1 MSSWL
6 SNNLTDS
13 LSSLSNFTGQ
23 ISSFT
28 REMLTEGTEEVS
40 DPSAELQVAK
50 ARINGLEAHMLT
62 QKTEYERL
70 KQNND
75 ELHVRLEASELQ
87 ISNISKEYRAQ
98 LQNKEQELI
107 KLRELSR
114 FHEEHGH
121 SFGRR
126 ERHDSTD
133 SIEDSME
140 TKRLRSEIT
149 KLQAECEH
157 WKSIANGLGNHDNLH
172 KEIDQ
177 YQHELTAL
185 QSSYSQKI
193 SNLNK
198 KHKQELQNW
207 QDEKQE
213 YLQRIEELEERLL
226 NPNEFEDNSSSDSP
240 VGQSDDNTNVV
251 LSLRKELVFAEKSI
265 VELQSQIK
273 TQEQQMNALNV
284 KLQEK
289 EQAIVVVQKKL
300 DDMQARFQN
309 ATEEHNQAM
318 SASESKLNVSS
329 KQMEQLQMQLDNQSK
344 ELSGSRADSDS
355 LNKLQEEYN
364 IVTAE
369 NAGLKEELNRSQS
382 EERRLHR
389 SVEEV
394 KCELEQLT
402 SSTIDLMEE
411 LQISQGLQQEQKIE
425 MESLKNV
432 KYVKGDVKQ
441 DMGKL
446 RSALAALWERHLCLV
461 QLYQQLSTNTVRDDL
476 KELQHRLVERGQ
488 AKLEHVVK
496 EKEAMMSR
504 SAELRVT
511 VEELEG
517 AVMDL
522 QSDNEQV
529 AQETKYCVTE
539 MGRQPG
545 IDEEEGSDIVAALH
559 AEKAVLES
567 TIVGLE
573 QKVQDLQE
581 LVNSLQSQKGWSINN
596 ESNERQASRSGS
608 AESVASLTE
617 STPQEGELS
626 MDMGDLRR
634 MSDPSLEPEVRQES
648 EVALEGGVF
657 PNKDSTLSE
666 ELEVSELQ
674 QQIQEYQQQVEEFEM
689 AQRDWEGEKDALE
702 GLVLSLRRQVKE
714 LHALSANRDKDN
726 SSGEEEITK
735 LRDENVKI
743 LSEKKHLL
751 EAWKQIEEDFVSLDI
766 SSPHV
771 AKDSEFDEE
780 RLQALREDLNRWTL
794 NKSSAP
800 VNEADKSIS
809 MNESSQT
816 DQSFELYL
824 TKLAEFEKDNSLL
837 RVQTERLIQEIEEK
851 TSKVT
856 DLQSEL
862 EAKSVDVKSISDE
875 KRDLMSMINER
886 DERICE
892 LEESFN
898 NHLLDLTSSK
908 DNEINLLQTEQQ
920 DVVKIL
926 EESRQECSV
935 LKNKN
940 NELLDLMGQHQQ
952 TQEELNEK
960 NKSLEVLLGEKKE
973 QLKTLEEEKD
983 NLLTMVQHKEEINDS
998 LAAENNSML
1007 MEKEV
1012 LQSLIEEYQ
1021 EKVKVQQNQ
1030 AVEKSHLEKK
1040 IERLNH
1046 LIESSEERCQDL
1058 DAKRIMLCEEK
1069 KNLESEQQTSTSKLE
1084 NVKSELKEKFSEI
1097 EMLNGEKNKLIDAVQ
1112 KQALA
1117 CQELEQKLSKS
1128 LIEKDELNKQLGVKD
1143 LQLDKLELDLR
1154 EKGADIDL
1162 LKLDIAKLSK
1172 SLKEKEQL
1180 IHTQVVN
1187 ASNAGPQS
1195 SDDAW
1200 YRQAQL
1206 LRLLEEKDQEI
1217 AALKQKDASLIELVS
1232 QTDQSTHR
1240 AQEEY
1245 ENKLQHL
1252 KEERDKLLGDLSL
1265 RDEELLT
1272 VEDRLEAMREKMHG
1286 KDQASHLLHTEHAR
1300 LLALNESQ
1308 ANEMGK
1314 LRERN
1319 SSLQKLVEEY
1329 NRGKS
1334 AEVQRIQEDN
1344 NQLRRQIGALQVEHE
1359 TLTTLIHEKD
1369 KQIATLALLG
1379 SSDSPAP
1386 SPQGV
1391 EPQVTRLR
1399 EERDVL
1405 LRERDSAFREK
1416 VMKENEISQ
1425 LQEEGQS
1432 LRQTLEEKS
1441 NLTTKLLTENKKLC
1455 EQFSNLQS
1463 ELNSLSQDKSNFV
1476 KSDNRVKELEDEITS
1491 LRSAIESK
1499 NKELQRVLENSRN
1512 EKSSIMVE
1520 LENVKSERDDILE
1533 QKYIE
1538 TGELKNKILQL
1549 ANSLTDSDVREQENA
1564 DDIDKNFQ
1572 TLLHTVRN
1580 QRNSALRERDNE
1592 IQSLR
1597 EQLSNVTLLNKAPE
1611 AQGSELEEVL
1621 RDKEELHRM
1630 LLQARDEKEDLLREK
1645 ESMVADL
1652 QDQIVSLSRVVCEK
1666 ERASHQDLQRVIQ
1679 EKERIV
1685 NELDQAQ
1692 RNREE
1697 MNSASSQWQAEISR
1711 LQAELHELKGVLTQE
1726 RDTISRIHS
1735 EVDQYKMAL
1744 QEKDRIVKDMMVE
1757 REQLQRTQEQ
1767 LQYRVQQLQEELS
1780 AASSGQKVAETKM
1793 VQELDRLRNHL
1804 VQVEESY
1811 TREALEAEE
1820 REKDLRM
1827 KLARAEEQLLSSSHS
1842 MLDRDRQASV
1852 QIENLQEQ
1860 LQAIAAQRDRAVMDL
1875 ASIQEQAHQYQT
1887 SLSNLQLVL
1896 EQFQREREAQLR
1908 ATQEQTQKEV
1918 GKAWAQVKDLQT
1930 KENQLKSQL
1939 EMAARI
1945 TQEVVDM
1952 RSQLKC
1958 KDEELLKHKEE
1969 VIRLE
1974 DELRV
1979 SEERIKSL
1987 NSMSD
1992 SKVEKSLV
2000 KNMLMGYFNT
2010 PESKRADVMH
2020 VIGGLLGFTH
2030 EELDKVGTGSS
2041 APKGSWISSIM
2052 PFGHGAPKTPTRT
2065 TAAGHK
2071 SFSEL
2076 FVSFLESESE
2086 VPRSSGEASGR
2097 VSNPLLSGMTPQHT
2111 ASHVPAGLP
2120 MATSTPIGTPAR
2132 NNLPTLPPSA
2142 MSRPL
2147 STSASGE
2154 VLIVTRANSS
2164 GSTGNPLL
2172 VGSLTTPVQELPAL
2186 SSSNSF
2192 RSLLEGRT

>member
-1 MSSWL
+1 
-6 SNNLTDS
+6 
-13 LSSLSNFTGQ
+13 
-23 ISSFT
+23 
-28 REMLTEGTEEVS
+28 
-40 DPSAELQVAK
+40 
-50 ARINGLEAHMLT
+50 
-62 QKTEYERL
+62 
-70 KQNND
+70 
-75 ELHVRLEASELQ
+75 
-87 ISNISKEYRAQ
+87 
-98 LQNKEQELI
+98 
-107 KLRELSR
+107 
-114 FHEEHGH
+114 
-121 SFGRR
+121 
-126 ERHDSTD
+126 
-133 SIEDSME
+133 
-140 TKRLRSEIT
+140 
-149 KLQAECEH
+149 
-157 WKSIANGLGNHDNLH
+157 
-172 KEIDQ
+172 
-177 YQHELTAL
+177 
-185 QSSYSQKI
+185 
-193 SNLNK
+193 
-198 KHKQELQNW
+198 
-207 QDEKQE
+207 
-213 YLQRIEELEERLL
+213 
-226 NPNEFEDNSSSDSP
+226 
-240 VGQSDDNTNVV
+240 
-251 LSLRKELVFAEKSI
+251 
-265 VELQSQIK
+265 
-273 TQEQQMNALNV
+273 
-284 KLQEK
+284 
-289 EQAIVVVQKKL
+289 
-300 DDMQARFQN
+300 
-309 ATEEHNQAM
+309 
-318 SASESKLNVSS
+318 
-329 KQMEQLQMQLDNQSK
+329 
-344 ELSGSRADSDS
+344 
-355 LNKLQEEYN
+355 
-364 IVTAE
+364 
-369 NAGLKEELNRSQS
+369 
-382 EERRLHR
+382 
-389 SVEEV
+389 
-394 KCELEQLT
+394 
-402 SSTIDLMEE
+402 
-411 LQISQGLQQEQKIE
+411 
-425 MESLKNV
+425 
-432 KYVKGDVKQ
+432 
-441 DMGKL
+441 
-446 RSALAALWERHLCLV
+446 
-461 QLYQQLSTNTVRDDL
+461 
-476 KELQHRLVERGQ
+476 
-488 AKLEHVVK
+488 
-496 EKEAMMSR
+496 MSR
-504 SAELRVT
+504 SAELRIT

-545 IDEEEGSDIVAALH
+545 IDEEEGSDIVGALH

-617 STPQEGELS
+617 STPQDGELS

-634 MSDPSLEPEVRQES
+634 MSDPSLEPEVRQEN

-657 PNKDSTLSE
+657 PNRDSTLSE
-666 ELEVSELQ
+666 ELVLSELQ
-674 QQIQEYQQQVEEFEM
+674 QQIQEYQQQVEEFEL

-714 LHALSANRDKDN
+714 LQVLLANRDKDN
-726 SSGEEEITK
+726 SSGEEEITR

-780 RLQALREDLNRWTL
+780 RLQAFREDLNRWSL
-794 NKSSAP
+794 NKSSSAP

-824 TKLAEFEKDNSLL
+824 TKLEEFEKENSLL

-862 EAKSVDVKSISDE
+862 EVKSIDVKSISDE
-875 KRDLMSMINER
+875 KRDLMIMINER

-908 DNEINLLQTEQQ
+908 DNEISLLQTEQQ
-920 DVVKIL
+920 DVVKLL
-926 EESRQECSV
+926 EENRQECSL

-960 NKSLEVLLGEKKE
+960 SNSLEVLLAEKEE

-983 NLLTMVQHKEEINDS
+983 NLVTMVQHNEEVNDS

-1021 EKVKVQQNQ
+1021 EKVKVQENQ
-1030 AVEKSHLEKK
+1030 AAEKFNLEKE

-1058 DAKRIMLCEEK
+1058 DRKRIILCEEK
-1069 KNLESEQQTSTSKLE
+1069 KNLEVEHQQSTLKVD
-1084 NVKSELKEKFSEI
+1084 NVTSELKERYSEI
-1097 EMLNGEKNKLIDAVQ
+1097 EMLNEEKNKLIDAVQ

-1117 CQELEQKLSKS
+1117 CQELEKKLSES
-1128 LIEKDELNKQLGVKD
+1128 IMEKDELNKQLGMKD

-1154 EKGADIDL
+1154 EKGADLDL
-1162 LKLDIAKLSK
+1162 LKLDITKLSK

-1195 SDDAW
+1195 SHDAW

-1232 QTDQSTHR
+1232 RTDQSTHR

-1245 ENKLQHL
+1245 ENKLQQL

-1334 AEVQRIQEDN
+1334 AEVQRIQDDN
-1344 NQLRRQIGALQVEHE
+1344 NQLRRQISALQVEHE

-1391 EPQVTRLR
+1391 EPQVKRLK

-1416 VMKENEISQ
+1416 EMKENEISQ

-1432 LRQTLEEKS
+1432 LRQTLEEKC
-1441 NLTTKLLTENKKLC
+1441 NLAAKLLAENENLC

-1463 ELNSLSQDKSNFV
+1463 ELNSLSQDKSNFTR
-1476 KSDNRVKELEDEITS
+1476 SDNRVKQLEDEITS
-1491 LRSAIESK
+1491 LRSVIESK
-1499 NKELQRVLENSRN
+1499 DKELQQFLENNRN

-1549 ANSLTDSDVREQENA
+1549 ANSLKDSDVREQENV

-1572 TLLHTVRN
+1572 TLLNTVRN

-1645 ESMVADL
+1645 ESTVADL
-1652 QDQIVSLSRVVCEK
+1652 QDQIVSLSRAVSEK

-1685 NELDQAQ
+1685 NDLDQAQ
-1692 RNREE
+1692 RDREE
-1697 MNSASSQWQAEISR
+1697 MNSANSQWQAEISR

-1726 RDTISRIHS
+1726 RDTISRIHR

-1744 QEKDRIVKDMMVE
+1744 QEKERIVKDMMVE
-1757 REQLQRTQEQ
+1757 REQLQRTQAQ

-1793 VQELDRLRNHL
+1793 AQELDRLRNHL
-1804 VQVEESY
+1804 VQVWY
-1811 TREALEAEE
+1811 
-1820 REKDLRM
+1820 K
-1827 KLARAEEQLLSSSHS
+1827 
-1842 MLDRDRQASV
+1842 
-1852 QIENLQEQ
+1852 
-1860 LQAIAAQRDRAVMDL
+1860 RAV
-1875 ASIQEQAHQYQT
+1875 
-1887 SLSNLQLVL
+1887 
-1896 EQFQREREAQLR
+1896 
-1908 ATQEQTQKEV
+1908 
-1918 GKAWAQVKDLQT
+1918 T
-1930 KENQLKSQL
+1930 KNHL
-1939 EMAARI
+1939 
-1945 TQEVVDM
+1945 
-1952 RSQLKC
+1952 
-1958 KDEELLKHKEE
+1958 
-1969 VIRLE
+1969 
-1974 DELRV
+1974 
-1979 SEERIKSL
+1979 
-1987 NSMSD
+1987 
-1992 SKVEKSLV
+1992 
-2000 KNMLMGYFNT
+2000 
-2010 PESKRADVMH
+2010 
-2020 VIGGLLGFTH
+2020 
-2030 EELDKVGTGSS
+2030 
-2041 APKGSWISSIM
+2041 
-2052 PFGHGAPKTPTRT
+2052 
-2065 TAAGHK
+2065 
-2071 SFSEL
+2071 
-2076 FVSFLESESE
+2076 
-2086 VPRSSGEASGR
+2086 
-2097 VSNPLLSGMTPQHT
+2097 
-2111 ASHVPAGLP
+2111 
-2120 MATSTPIGTPAR
+2120 
-2132 NNLPTLPPSA
+2132 
-2142 MSRPL
+2142 
-2147 STSASGE
+2147 
-2154 VLIVTRANSS
+2154 
-2164 GSTGNPLL
+2164 
-2172 VGSLTTPVQELPAL
+2172 
-2186 SSSNSF
+2186 
-2192 RSLLEGRT
+2192 